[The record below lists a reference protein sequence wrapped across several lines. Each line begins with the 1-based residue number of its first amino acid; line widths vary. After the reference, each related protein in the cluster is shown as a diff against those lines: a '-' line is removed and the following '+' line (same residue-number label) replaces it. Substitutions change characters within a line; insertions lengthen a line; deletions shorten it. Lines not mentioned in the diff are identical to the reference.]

1 MDAQMTNNYVKH
13 IKTHEILFFCSY
25 DGGPSLRYP
34 GEWSAWKPY
43 PRMPSGMK
51 LIGESSGA

>member
-1 MDAQMTNNYVKH
+1 MTNNYVKH